1 MPIKDAEIVRVG
13 LTSTP
18 ACRKPRDVSASYK
31 VDAAQPLGRAP
42 TPKERRPVDTQS
54 PIKGT
59 APAVMKALDGNEA
72 TANIAYALSDVCF
85 IYPITPSTP
94 MGESADAWAAEG
106 RKNLHGNVMQV
117 CGQHTRRAIQG
128 NPSYSI
134 FGTSSS

>member
-1 MPIKDAEIVRVG
+1 MLDSMLR
-13 LTSTP
+13 

-42 TPKERRPVDTQS
+42 TPEERRPVDTQS
-54 PIKGT
+54 PTKGT

-72 TANIAYALSDVCF
+72 TANIAYAMSDVCF

-117 CGQHTRRAIQG
+117 GGLQPCRAVRHPAHPASAAARFVEQKWGKCGGA
-128 NPSYSI
+128 
-134 FGTSSS
+134 